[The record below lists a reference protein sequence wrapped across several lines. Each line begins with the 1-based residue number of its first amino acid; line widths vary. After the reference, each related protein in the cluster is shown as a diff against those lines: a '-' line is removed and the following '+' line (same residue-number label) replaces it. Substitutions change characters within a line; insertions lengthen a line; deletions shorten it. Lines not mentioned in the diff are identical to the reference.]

1 MEPNNNQLKVQAAM
15 NFTIKN
21 IPEDIYKKI
30 KVRADRNQRSINGEI
45 VSILGAAVLP
55 RSKNAAE
62 ILARA
67 DELRAHTKGS
77 VTDEFISRA
86 KREGRP

>member
-1 MEPNNNQLKVQAAM
+1 M
-15 NFTIKN
+15 NFTLKN
-21 IPEDIYKKI
+21 IPEDIYEKI

-67 DELRAHTKGS
+67 DELRSHTKGS
-77 VTDEFISRA
+77 VTDEFIDLA